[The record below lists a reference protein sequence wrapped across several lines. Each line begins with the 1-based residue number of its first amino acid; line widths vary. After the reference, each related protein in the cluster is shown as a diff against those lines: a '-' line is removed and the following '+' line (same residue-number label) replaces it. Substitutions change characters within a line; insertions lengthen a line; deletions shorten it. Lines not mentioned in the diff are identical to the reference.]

1 MTSTEKLLGKI
12 KVLRK
17 EMGFKQEDLAKKL
30 KIDRTTYVRKEQG
43 AIPITTEEWFE
54 ITSILNIDFAD
65 IFGSI
70 DKRLVEFRERLLIEL
85 YRSLNKEEKQ
95 DLLSSIQLVLKSVKR
110 KKVQDTLSKLIKK

>member
-1 MTSTEKLLGKI
+1 MTSTEKLLGRI

-54 ITSILNIDFAD
+54 ITNILNINFAD

-70 DKRLVEFRERLLIEL
+70 DKRLLELRERLLIEL